1 MPQNYLI
8 KNVFVASEG
17 YYDVYDVLIE
27 SPFISKIERCIDD
40 LPKNVIEID
49 GTNKILIPGMID
61 DQVHFRE
68 PGLTYKGDI
77 YTESKAAVAGG
88 ITSYME
94 MPNTKPPAITIEEL
108 EKKYSIA
115 AQKSLANYSFYL
127 GASNDNIDEIKK
139 ADYNTICGVKVF
151 LGSSTGNLLVDDP
164 KAIEKLFAECPTL
177 IAAHCEDDHIIKKN
191 LDKITDEYGFDLPP
205 YFHPIIRNEEA
216 CYASSKFA
224 VETAKKYGTRLH
236 ILHISTAK
244 ELSLFTNE
252 IPLKEKKITAEACI
266 HHLWFSDEDY
276 ERLGHKIKWNPAIKT
291 RYDRDKILEAVN
303 SDIIDV
309 IATDHAPHTLEE
321 KNKPLLEAPSGGPLV
336 QHALLALLDMYQQNK
351 ISLETL
357 VRKTSHSVADM
368 FAIEN
373 RGYIEEGY
381 YADVVLVN
389 LKETTEVKKENLLY
403 KCGWSP
409 FEGHTFSSKIEK
421 TFVNGY
427 LVYDNGKVNKEL
439 HSMRLKF
446 KRK

>member
-27 SPFISKIERCIDD
+27 APFISKIERCIDD

-68 PGLTYKGDI
+68 PGLTHKGDI

-94 MPNTKPPAITIEEL
+94 MPNTKPPTITIEEL
-108 EKKYSIA
+108 QKKYSIA

-164 KAIEKLFAECPTL
+164 KAIERLFAECPTL

-266 HHLWFSDEDY
+266 HHLWFSDGDY

-291 RYDRDKILEAVN
+291 RYDKDKILEAVN

-351 ISLETL
+351 ISLVTL
-357 VRKTSHSVADM
+357 VRKTSHSVADI
-368 FAIEN
+368 FGIEN

-389 LKETTEVKKENLLY
+389 MKETTEVKKENLLY

-427 LVYDNGKVNKEL
+427 LVYDNGKVNEEL

>member
-224 VETAKKYGTRLH
+224 IETAKKYGTRLH

>member
-27 SPFISKIERCIDD
+27 APFISKIERCIDD

-68 PGLTYKGDI
+68 PGLTHKGDI

-139 ADYNTICGVKVF
+139 ADYNNICGVKVF

-368 FAIEN
+368 FAIAN

-427 LVYDNGKVNKEL
+427 LVYDNGKVNEEL

>member
-27 SPFISKIERCIDD
+27 APFISKIERCIDD

-68 PGLTYKGDI
+68 PGLTHKGDI

-139 ADYNTICGVKVF
+139 ADYNNICGVKVF

-216 CYASSKFA
+216 CYASSQFA

-266 HHLWFSDEDY
+266 HHL
-276 ERLGHKIKWNPAIKT
+276 
-291 RYDRDKILEAVN
+291 
-303 SDIIDV
+303 
-309 IATDHAPHTLEE
+309 
-321 KNKPLLEAPSGGPLV
+321 
-336 QHALLALLDMYQQNK
+336 
-351 ISLETL
+351 
-357 VRKTSHSVADM
+357 
-368 FAIEN
+368 
-373 RGYIEEGY
+373 
-381 YADVVLVN
+381 
-389 LKETTEVKKENLLY
+389 
-403 KCGWSP
+403 
-409 FEGHTFSSKIEK
+409 
-421 TFVNGY
+421 
-427 LVYDNGKVNKEL
+427 
-439 HSMRLKF
+439 
-446 KRK
+446 

>member
-164 KAIEKLFAECPTL
+164 KAIERLFAECPTL

-224 VETAKKYGTRLH
+224 IETAKKYGTRLH

>member
-27 SPFISKIERCIDD
+27 APFISKIERCIDD

-68 PGLTYKGDI
+68 PGLTHKGDI

-151 LGSSTGNLLVDDP
+151 LGSSTGNLLVDDL

-291 RYDRDKILEAVN
+291 RYDRDEILRAVN

-427 LVYDNGKVNKEL
+427 LVYDNGKVNEEL

>member
-151 LGSSTGNLLVDDP
+151 LGSSTGNLLVDDL
-164 KAIEKLFAECPTL
+164 KAIERLFAECPTL
-177 IAAHCEDDHIIKKN
+177 LAAHCEDDHIIKKN

-236 ILHISTAK
+236 VLHISTAK

>member
-68 PGLTYKGDI
+68 PGLTHKGDI
-77 YTESKAAVAGG
+77 YTESRAAVAGG

-127 GASNDNIDEIKK
+127 GASNDNTDEIKK
-139 ADYNTICGVKVF
+139 ADYNNICGVKVF
-151 LGSSTGNLLVDDP
+151 LGSSTGNLLVDDL

-303 SDIIDV
+303 TDIIDV

-427 LVYDNGKVNKEL
+427 LVYDNGKVNEEL

>member
-1 MPQNYLI
+1 MKTI
-8 KNVFVASEG
+8 
-17 YYDVYDVLIE
+17 
-27 SPFISKIERCIDD
+27 
-40 LPKNVIEID
+40 
-49 GTNKILIPGMID
+49 ILL
-61 DQVHFRE
+61 R
-68 PGLTYKGDI
+68 
-77 YTESKAAVAGG
+77 
-88 ITSYME
+88 
-94 MPNTKPPAITIEEL
+94 
-108 EKKYSIA
+108 
-115 AQKSLANYSFYL
+115 
-127 GASNDNIDEIKK
+127 
-139 ADYNTICGVKVF
+139 
-151 LGSSTGNLLVDDP
+151 
-164 KAIEKLFAECPTL
+164 
-177 IAAHCEDDHIIKKN
+177 KN

-303 SDIIDV
+303 TDIIDV

-389 LKETTEVKKENLLY
+389 LKETTEVKKENLFY

-427 LVYDNGKVNKEL
+427 LVYDNGKVNEEL

>member
-27 SPFISKIERCIDD
+27 SPFISKIERCIDT

-68 PGLTYKGDI
+68 PGLTHKGDI

-151 LGSSTGNLLVDDP
+151 LGSSTGNLLVDDL

-368 FAIEN
+368 FDIEN

-427 LVYDNGKVNKEL
+427 LVYDNGKVNEEL
-439 HSMRLKF
+439 HSTRLKF

>member
-68 PGLTYKGDI
+68 PGLTHKGDI

-127 GASNDNIDEIKK
+127 GASNDNTDEIKK
-139 ADYNTICGVKVF
+139 ADYNNICGVKVF
-151 LGSSTGNLLVDDP
+151 LGSSTGNLLVDDL

-303 SDIIDV
+303 TDIIDV

-427 LVYDNGKVNKEL
+427 LVYDNGKVNEEL

>member
-27 SPFISKIERCIDD
+27 SPFISKIERCIDT

-68 PGLTYKGDI
+68 PGLTHKGDI

-151 LGSSTGNLLVDDP
+151 LGSSTGNLLVDDL

-224 VETAKKYGTRLH
+224 IETAKKYGTRLH

-368 FAIEN
+368 FDIEN

-427 LVYDNGKVNKEL
+427 LVYDNGKVNEEL
-439 HSMRLKF
+439 HSTRLKF

>member
-27 SPFISKIERCIDD
+27 APFISKIERCIDD

-68 PGLTYKGDI
+68 PGLTHKGDI

-139 ADYNTICGVKVF
+139 ADYNNICGVKVF

-216 CYASSKFA
+216 CYASSQFA

-291 RYDRDKILEAVN
+291 RYDRDKILRAVN
-303 SDIIDV
+303 TDIIDV

-357 VRKTSHSVADM
+357 VRKTSHSVADI
-368 FAIEN
+368 FGIEN

-403 KCGWSP
+403 KCGWSH

-427 LVYDNGKVNKEL
+427 LVYDNGKVNEEL

>member
-27 SPFISKIERCIDD
+27 APFISKIERCIDD

-139 ADYNTICGVKVF
+139 ADYNNICGVKVF

-216 CYASSKFA
+216 CYASSQFA

-291 RYDRDKILEAVN
+291 RYDRDKILRAVN
-303 SDIIDV
+303 TDIIDV

-357 VRKTSHSVADM
+357 VRKTSHSVADI
-368 FAIEN
+368 FGIEN

-403 KCGWSP
+403 KCGWSH

-427 LVYDNGKVNKEL
+427 LVYDNGKVNEEL